1 MINSKRSLVKELED
15 FYKQLKFYRTCRVIL
30 SEVKFDKQKHNEM
43 MKIRETLVRDTGKFR
58 TIITDLTGA
67 DSLHIVGKGPE
78 YSYDMWGLA
87 LRAQFNSTTSKG
99 LNICIDNVNEA
110 IGKLTDEIKKG
121 IRDKHGNVIGE
132 PPKNAA
138 ELPVNFFDK
147 MKFHPRVIEVSENL
161 FKTGNYAQAI
171 FEAFKAVNNYVKEKT
186 GLTLDGTNLMEKV
199 FNENKPILQLNELLD
214 KYDKDEQ
221 TGFKFL
227 FMGSQMGIRNP
238 KAHKNVK
245 QEDPRRTLEYLSIAS
260 LLMRRVD
267 ESKLVK
273 LNIEK
278 QKA

>member
-1 MINSKRSLVKELED
+1 MPKQIKKVKELKD
-15 FYKQLKFYRTCRVIL
+15 FHGQLLEYFIL
-30 SEVKFDKQKHNEM
+30 LRDHLGQGLKKDEVERGGVLSQT
-43 MKIRETLVRDTGKFR
+43 IGLQVGYLGKL
-58 TIITDLTGA
+58 ITELTGIRTV
-67 DSLHIVGKGPE
+67 DVGGKE
-78 YSYDMWGLA
+78 YDMWVIALKLPPDKLA
-87 LRAQFNSTTSKG
+87 FHAVGHCVQVTNR
-99 LNICIDNVNEA
+99 A
-110 IGKLTDEIKKG
+110 IGQLLHDIEEG

-132 PPKNAA
+132 PSKDAA

-245 QEDPRRTLEYLSIAS
+245 QEDPRRTLEYLNIAS